1 MGKRRRRQQQ
11 FSESREIVVYDHTGT
26 QNQKSFPMN
35 ELAMGGGL
43 EGAERTGRETAMWR
57 PSFGSPNQAI
67 SMGKELADARG
78 RDTTLNDAYVMGAVQ
93 YHKDSIVGAH
103 YRVNA
108 TPDWQVLRD
117 IYNPTGA
124 SEDDWRDWSET
135 FQTRV
140 ERRFNLTAEGSNNWL
155 DASRRMSLTEMVRV
169 EVGAFVYTGEVLAT
183 SEWIRKAGRPYKTAI
198 QLVNPDRLSNP
209 DRRQDTP
216 NLTRGIETDFYGE
229 HARYWIQGAHP
240 ADFGNPDSLKW
251 VPVPAEKPWGR
262 KQVCYINEPVMIE
275 QTRGVA
281 NLVSALKQTRMRK
294 QFSEVTLQNA
304 VINASYAA
312 SVESELPNADVIAMM
327 GGGTGEDAL
336 ENYLKKYMSALGE
349 YMGGANNIRIDGAMI
364 PQFFPGTK
372 LNARPLGSPGGVG
385 HNDYESSLLRYLAAG
400 LNTSYSALSKDFSK
414 LSYSGLKGEG
424 AEIQKTLNSRKKGV
438 ADKLATYA
446 YELWLE
452 EEIAGDYALLPP
464 GWTRDDYYRPLAKEA
479 FSLCKWLG
487 TGRGQIDELAE
498 TQAAILRINSGLS
511 TREIETAKLG
521 NDFRDVLEQ
530 LEREKKLIEKHGLI
544 LSGNAQQSTGDAGT
558 QATLQG
564 GTTGRPGQNAN
575 DTADATETT
584 NAA

>member
-1 MGKRRRRQQQ
+1 MGRSRRNRTG
-11 FSESREIVVYDHTGT
+11 REVVVYDHTGT
-26 QNQKSFPMN
+26 DNQKSFPMN

-43 EGAERTGRETAMWR
+43 EGAERTGREVAMWR
-57 PSFGSPNQAI
+57 PSFGSPDQAI

-78 RDTTLNDAYVMGAVQ
+78 RDTVLNDAYTMGAMQ

-103 YRVNA
+103 FRVNA

-117 IYNPTGA
+117 IYNPTNA
-124 SEDDWRDWSET
+124 SPEDWQAWAEA
-135 FQTRV
+135 FQVRT
-140 ERRFNLTAEGSNNWL
+140 ERRFNLTAESNGHWL
-155 DASRRMSLTEMVRV
+155 DASRRMTLTEMVRV
-169 EVGAFVYTGEVLAT
+169 ETGAFIYTGEVLAT
-183 SEWIRKAGRPYKTAI
+183 SEWIRATGRPYKTAI

-209 DRRQDTP
+209 DRRQDTA
-216 NLTRGIETDFYGE
+216 NLVRGIETGFYGE
-229 HARYWIQGAHP
+229 HKRYWIQGAHP
-240 ADFGNPDSLKW
+240 AEFANPDTLKW
-251 VPVPAEKPWGR
+251 IPVPAEKPWGR
-262 KQVCYINEPVMIE
+262 KLVMYINEPVMIE

-281 NLVSALKQTRMRK
+281 SMVSALKQTKMRK

-312 SVESELPNADVIAMM
+312 SIESELPSADVIAMM
-327 GGGTGEDAL
+327 GGGGDNALDA
-336 ENYLKKYMSALGE
+336 YLKMYMGALAE
-349 YMGGANNIRIDGAMI
+349 FMGGANNIKLDGAMI

-372 LNARPLGSPGGVG
+372 MNARPLGTPGGVG
-385 HNDYESSLLRYLAAG
+385 TDFEASLLRYLAAALG
-400 LNTSYSALSKDFSK
+400 TSYSALSKDFSK

-424 AEIQKTLNSRKKGV
+424 AEIQKFLNSRKKGV
-438 ADKLATYA
+438 ADKLATYGW
-446 YELWLE
+446 ELWLE
-452 EEIAGDYALLPP
+452 EEIGGDYALLPP

-479 FSLCKWLG
+479 ISLCKWLG

-530 LEREKKLIEKHGLI
+530 LEREKKLIEKHGLL
-544 LSGNAQQSTGDAGT
+544 LSGNAQQTTGDAGT

-564 GTTGRPGQNAN
+564 GTTGRPGQQAN
-575 DTADATETT
+575 DTADNAETA